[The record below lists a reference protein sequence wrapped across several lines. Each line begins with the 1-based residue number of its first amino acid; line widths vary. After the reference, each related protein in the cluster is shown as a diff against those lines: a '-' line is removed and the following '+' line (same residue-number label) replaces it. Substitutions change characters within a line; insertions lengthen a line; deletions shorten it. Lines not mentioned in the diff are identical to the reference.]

1 MVIPQ
6 VLDENQSLFF
16 YFNLFIYF
24 FFFNEIDVRRRYTG
38 KVHPLKAW
46 IGPSIVKRRREFYGV
61 GVEGVCGC
69 GS

>member
-1 MVIPQ
+1 MTLIII
-6 VLDENQSLFF
+6 NI
-16 YFNLFIYF
+16 IYF
-24 FFFNEIDVRRRYTG
+24 FFFNEIDARRGYTG

-46 IGPSIVKRRREFYGV
+46 IGPSIVKRRRRGNFMSWV